1 MVRGPYV
8 GIPQLVNEMTKRT
21 VNVGSLF
28 RQLNNA
34 PGSCRG
40 FFCSVVRRRSAPR
53 LLPCPPLLSCWR
65 NPRRGDETFCL
76 RHTPRVEVGRQL
88 VQQVDSGRGQ
98 ILLKALRMMAP
109 PLILKSA
116 TRAT

>member
-40 FFCSVVRRRSAPR
+40 FFVLSSGAGRRRGSFRVPR
-53 LLPCPPLLSCWR
+53 SSVAGVTRGGAMRPFVSDILP
-65 NPRRGDETFCL
+65 G
-76 RHTPRVEVGRQL
+76 
-88 VQQVDSGRGQ
+88 
-98 ILLKALRMMAP
+98 LK
-109 PLILKSA
+109 
-116 TRAT
+116 